1 MCKGQNGMKSRQTLE
16 VIETIREAIEYLNQ
30 LESKEII
37 EKYIALLDDIVLGI
51 QNVNVELFC
60 TIRIKG
66 FDVQY
71 QVNEVAKHLKITSF
85 LQNAKEWCDFA
96 TSIINNRQSQANELD
111 ERFVWLMD
119 YVKYVE
125 KEELIEH
132 VKVRLMRLNKEHIS
146 LIDNFYQNH
155 ACFWGA
161 LDIKHGK
168 YDVIYDRIDS
178 LTEHIE
184 DFIWLYQRLGDYR
197 SKLVLVNTLY
207 NWISFDPTYIR
218 DMHESNFKDYYDLD
232 LLSCDENEV
241 LVDIGAYTGDS
252 ALDYIMTYRKY
263 KKIYC
268 YEITPQS
275 IESMKNNLA
284 EYENIEIVN
293 KGLGAE
299 TGKMFLQTCAQD
311 ASTNGLDES
320 GQGIEIEVATLDEDV
335 TEKVTLIKMDI
346 EGAEKDA
353 LRGCVRHIK
362 EERPKL
368 LICVYHNNRDIIEI
382 PKMIADMRDD
392 YKFYLRSN
400 GMQWAPAELVL
411 FAL

>member
-1 MCKGQNGMKSRQTLE
+1 MKNRKSLE
-16 VIETIREAIEYLNQ
+16 LIETIREAIAYLKE
-30 LESKEII
+30 LEVSVCMDKHM
-37 EKYIALLDDIVLGI
+37 LLLEDIVLGI
-51 QNVNVELFC
+51 QNVNSELFY
-60 TIRIKG
+60 TVKIKG
-66 FDVQY
+66 FDMMGVL
-71 QVNEVAKHLKITSF
+71 NETKEKQCPAVF
-85 LQNAKEWCDFA
+85 LQKAAEWCDL
-96 TSIINNRQSQANELD
+96 TQTIINKRQQQPNELD

-125 KEELIEH
+125 KEEVVEH
-132 VKVRLMRLNKEHIS
+132 VKIRLMRQDTEHIQI
-146 LIDNFYQNH
+146 LNTFYQNH
-155 ACFWGA
+155 AYFWGT
-161 LDIKHGK
+161 LDIKNGK
-168 YDVIYDRIDS
+168 YDVIYDRVNS
-178 LTEHIE
+178 LTEHRD

-252 ALDYIMTYRKY
+252 TLDYIKTYRKY

-275 IESMKNNLA
+275 VESMKNNLS
-284 EYENIEIVN
+284 EYKNIEIVN
-293 KGLGAE
+293 KGVGAE
-299 TGKMFLQTCAQD
+299 AGKMFLQTCAQD

-320 GQGIEIEVATLDEDV
+320 GNGIEIEVATLDEDV
-335 TEKVTLIKMDI
+335 AEKVTLIKMDI

-368 LICVYHNNRDIIEI
+368 LVCVYHNNTDIIEI
-382 PKMIADMRDD
+382 PKMIVDMRDD

>member
-1 MCKGQNGMKSRQTLE
+1 MKREKCMKNRQSLE
-16 VIETIREAIEYLNQ
+16 VIETIREAIEYLKQ
-30 LESKEII
+30 SESTEAI
-37 EKYIALLDDIVLGI
+37 EKNISLLDDIVTGM
-51 QNVNVELFC
+51 QNVNAELFY
-60 TIRIKG
+60 TISIKG
-66 FDVQY
+66 FDIRNLI
-71 QVNEVAKHLKITSF
+71 NEVIEHHRIESF
-85 LQNAKEWCDFA
+85 LQKAEEWCDFA
-96 TSIINNRQSQANELD
+96 TSIIKNRQQQANELD

-119 YVKYVE
+119 YVKYVD
-125 KEELIEH
+125 KAELVEH
-132 VKVRLMRLNKEHIS
+132 IKIRLMRLDKEHIA

-155 ACFWGA
+155 AYFWGT
-161 LDIKHGK
+161 LDIKSGK
-168 YDVIYDRIDS
+168 YDVIYDRVNS
-178 LTEHIE
+178 LTEHRE
-184 DFIWLYQRLGDYR
+184 DFIWLYDRLGDYR

-218 DMHESNFKDYYDLD
+218 DMHEGNFKDYYDLD
-232 LLSCDENEV
+232 LLLCDENEV

-368 LICVYHNNRDIIEI
+368 LICVYHNNKDIIEI
-382 PKMIADMRDD
+382 PKMIDNMRDD

>member
-1 MCKGQNGMKSRQTLE
+1 MKNRQLLE
-16 VIETIREAIEYLNQ
+16 LIETIYEAIEYLSK
-30 LESKEII
+30 LETLECLEGNS
-37 EKYIALLDDIVLGI
+37 ALLEDVVFGI
-51 QNVNVELFC
+51 QNVNTELFYAEKIRGFDMKSLFNKAREQQC
-60 TIRIKG
+60 TI
-66 FDVQY
+66 
-71 QVNEVAKHLKITSF
+71 SF
-85 LQNAKEWCDFA
+85 LQKASEWCDLVRK
-96 TSIINNRQSQANELD
+96 IIYNRQQQANELD

-119 YVKYVE
+119 YVKYVK
-125 KEELIEH
+125 KEELVEH
-132 VKVRLMRLNKEHIS
+132 VKIRLMRQDEKQIQILNA
-146 LIDNFYQNH
+146 FYQNH
-155 ACFWGA
+155 AYFWGT
-161 LDIKHGK
+161 LDIKNGK
-168 YDVIYDRIDS
+168 YDVIHDRVNV
-178 LTEHIE
+178 LTQHRE

-207 NWISFDPTYIR
+207 NWISFDPAYIR
-218 DMHESNFKDYYDLD
+218 EMHESNFKDYYDLD

-241 LVDIGAYTGDS
+241 MVDIGAYTGDS
-252 ALDYIMTYRKY
+252 ALDYITTYRKY

-268 YEITPQS
+268 YEITPESVES
-275 IESMKNNLA
+275 IKKNLA
-284 EYENIEIVN
+284 EYENIQIVN

-299 TGKMFLQTCAQD
+299 AGKMYLQTCAQD

-320 GQGIEIEVATLDEDV
+320 GNGIEIEVATLDEDV

-353 LRGCVRHIK
+353 LKGCVRHIK

-368 LICVYHNNRDIIEI
+368 SICVYHNNRDIFEI

-400 GMQWAPAELVL
+400 GMQWAPAEIVL